1 MLAQVSNSLGAP
13 WLSPLFDTATG
24 RYWGRRREVSKEF
37 ISSRMTVRDWHIGC
51 TRQMAYIGLRE
62 GGSGLLIDPPI
73 QVSGSTRLIPFYLN
87 PAAYRALF
95 PSSSSL
101 KRICQYSKI
110 VTSPSS
116 SSRRRRPT
124 DRVSGEKMVSYDD
137 GWCSPHPSPTVYLS
151 IVT

>member
-13 WLSPLFDTATG
+13 WLSPLLDTATG

-37 ISSRMTVRDWHIGC
+37 ISSWMTVRDRLYNTH
-51 TRQMAYIGLRE
+51 GLYRPK
-62 GGSGLLIDPPI
+62 GRRIRFADPPI
-73 QVSGSTRLIPFYLN
+73 QVSGSTRLIPFYFY
-87 PAAYRALF
+87 PGACSALF